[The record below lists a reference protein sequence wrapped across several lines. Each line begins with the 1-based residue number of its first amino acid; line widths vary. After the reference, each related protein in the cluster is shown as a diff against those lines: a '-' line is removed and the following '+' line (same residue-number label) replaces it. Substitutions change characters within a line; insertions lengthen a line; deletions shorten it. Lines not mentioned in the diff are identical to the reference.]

1 MSVEAVELKVVLDH
15 FKDHDI
21 AGRGLI
27 SRSDLSL
34 ALELLG
40 CADVN
45 RMIEASGLSKR
56 DEVSYKEF
64 LEWLLEGNMEGNI
77 DSRTKVD
84 TLAKSPMNTGSD
96 LEDIAKSLKRIA
108 SSVAA
113 TDLAASAELLRHAAT
128 LQVMSGHHK
137 SDCPEQ
143 SPRRPTSSQ
152 GGKRWGSKSHC
163 NTHGFR
169 EQAAFVVEQTGSPGS
184 FVDDLVEVNINDLK
198 NKSAMSCW
206 RSCYGLRLFR
216 SETVTKALR
225 LICSAPVPGL
235 GKTNYLDVFHMLTHS
250 GWEHY
255 IFLFGGLVRDIL
267 RRKVGN
273 DIDITF
279 SAPAME
285 LEEICNKHGFKCK
298 LEGDYILIGDESG
311 AEYLEGM
318 VITHNGVTPPEN
330 SDFSM
335 NWVFYD
341 FCNDVIIDKTGRA
354 VSAIIANRCEI
365 PCPRHTWDTW
375 IRIGGSRI
383 LFRYYKFL
391 IRGHAYHRE
400 EMGYIATKL
409 LAFWSQDAEETV
421 EIGRDTLSSLLSCSD
436 SGKIETLRQ
445 LVFTS
450 FDMVAAEETP
460 ACFRTSRRQST
471 AGSYL
476 SARES
481 RAHRGCRFLSAS
493 SWWQRGWV
501 FMLRLEI

>member
-1 MSVEAVELKVVLDH
+1 MSVEAIDLKVVLDH
-15 FKDHDI
+15 FKNHDVS
-21 AGRGLI
+21 GQGLI

-45 RMIEASGLSKR
+45 QMIEAAGLSKK

-64 LEWLLEGNMEGNI
+64 LEWLMMGSI
-77 DSRTKVD
+77 DSRRKADALANCSTD
-84 TLAKSPMNTGSD
+84 TGLELANIS
-96 LEDIAKSLKRIA
+96 KSLKRIA

-113 TDLAASAELLRHAAT
+113 SDLAASAELLRHAAT
-128 LQVMSGHHK
+128 LQVMSGQP
-137 SDCPEQ
+137 SSECPDQ
-143 SPRRPTSSQ
+143 SPNRVASSP
-152 GGKRWGSKSHC
+152 GGKRWGSKRHC

-169 EQAAFVVEQTGSPGS
+169 EQAAMVVQQTGCPGAP
-184 FVDDLVEVNINDLK
+184 VDDLVEVNINDLK

-235 GKTNYLDVFHMLTHS
+235 GETSYLDVFHTLTHS
-250 GWEHY
+250 GWEHH

-285 LEEICNKHGFKCK
+285 LEEICHQHGFKCK

-318 VITHNGVTPPEN
+318 VITHNGITPPEN

-341 FCNDVIIDKTGRA
+341 FCNDVIIDKTGLA
-354 VSAIIANRCEI
+354 ISAILANRCEI
-365 PCPRHTWDTW
+365 PCPRSTWDTW
-375 IRIGGSRI
+375 VRIGGSRI

-391 IRGHAYHRE
+391 IRGYAYNRE
-400 EMGYIATKL
+400 EMAYIATRL

-421 EIGRDTLSSLLSCSD
+421 EIGRDTLSSLLSCTD
-436 SGKIETLRQ
+436 TGKIESLRQ

-450 FDMVAAEETP
+450 FDLVASEQTP
-460 ACFRTSRRQST
+460 QFLRRQST
-471 AGSYL
+471 AGSFL
-476 SARES
+476 SAREP
-481 RAHRGCRFLSAS
+481 RAQSGCQFFSAS
-493 SWWQRGWV
+493 CWWQRGWML
-501 FMLRLEI
+501 MLRLGS